1 MNIFEVSRDKLWF
14 NGFSLMLMFWHVLN
28 IPKGAFS
35 KKDENMENLIA
46 ISCEVDYEVY
56 IPLLEKGMLNC

>member
-1 MNIFEVSRDKLWF
+1 M
-14 NGFSLMLMFWHVLN
+14 LMLWQGLN
-28 IPKGAFS
+28 SPKGVFS

-46 ISCEVDYEVY
+46 ISYEEDYEVC

>member
-1 MNIFEVSRDKLWF
+1 MDIFEVSCDKLWF
-14 NGFSLMLMFWHVLN
+14 NGFFFMLMLWQVLN
-28 IPKGAFS
+28 TPERYFS

-46 ISCEVDYEVY
+46 ISCEEDYEVC